1 MGLRGMSPTTPI
13 SAAITL
19 AGWISKEGR
28 PPTFREC
35 SAGNGLNHPDFY
47 YRKFQASTFCS
58 AISMAIDMASMAL
71 LSTAIVSHIPDT
83 TSKKYKMC
91 LGECGSKILDEG
103 AHIRFCV
110 QCRKS
115 NKRRESYD
123 QDMSEYGYGLSR
135 KTLKRVSIDFGGI
148 EEMIQW

>member
-1 MGLRGMSPTTPI
+1 MGLRGISPTTPI

-19 AGWISKEGR
+19 AGWINKEGR
-28 PPTFREC
+28 HPTFREC

-47 YRKFQASTFCS
+47 YRKFQASTFSS

-71 LSTAIVSHIPDT
+71 LSTVTASHISDIP
-83 TSKKYKMC
+83 SKKYKVC
-91 LGECGSKILDEG
+91 LGECGSMILDEG

-110 QCRKS
+110 PCRKA

-123 QDMSEYGYGLSR
+123 PDMSDHGYPLPR
-135 KTLKRVSIDFGGI
+135 KTLRRVSIDFGGI